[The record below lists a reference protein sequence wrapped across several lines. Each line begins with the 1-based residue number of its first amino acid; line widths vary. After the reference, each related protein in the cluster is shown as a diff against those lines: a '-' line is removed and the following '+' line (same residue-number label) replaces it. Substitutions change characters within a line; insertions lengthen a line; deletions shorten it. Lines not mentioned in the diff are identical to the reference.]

1 MNQNP
6 ITETEQVKVNIQNI
20 KDELTYLLLHREV
33 LIRMIDERTKIFESK
48 IVTPKITNNLSKIGS
63 DDLAVDL
70 VPVKNATKEQIL
82 ARYEWYHYSLE
93 LADANVA
100 IEAKTNLL
108 KEYQDHL
115 KQYFNKQATKITD
128 EMIFD
133 KYHHAQSLVNLNQ
146 EEQKTLKGIG
156 DEMMKR
162 LNSGKDA
169 RLELYESLQNLILQ
183 HGQ

>member
-1 MNQNP
+1 MSNQKP
-6 ITETEQVKVNIQNI
+6 ISEVDQVKLNIENI
-20 KDELTYLLLHREV
+20 KDELTYLILHKEV
-33 LIRMIDERTKIFESK
+33 LLRLIQDLKAVFESK
-48 IVTPKITNNLSKIGS
+48 IVVPKITKNLSEIGNN
-63 DDLAVDL
+63 DLSIDL
-70 VPVKNATKEQIL
+70 VPIKNATKEQL
-82 ARYEWYHYSLE
+82 KARYEWFHYSNE
-93 LADANVA
+93 LAEIVVA
-100 IEAKTNLL
+100 IEVKTNLL
-108 KEYQDHL
+108 KEYQEHL

-169 RLELYESLQNLILQ
+169 RIELYESLQNLILQ
-183 HGQ
+183 HG